1 LGLPLETW
9 GLGAILALVG
19 LLVIVCSF
27 GKVELGLP
35 FTLAG
40 LASAGTGS
48 FIFVIKLKQWMEHL

>member
-1 LGLPLETW
+1 M
-9 GLGAILALVG
+9 LGAILALVG